1 MSPFLV
7 LAALLPAALLLL
19 RVYRLDRI
27 EKEPAS
33 VLWALLGCG
42 AAAALLAYLLETL
55 LTALLD
61 RWLVRGRM
69 ADLAAENFLV
79 VACTEELCKRL
90 PVRHIFWRHRAFD
103 YRFDAVVYCVF
114 SALGFAA
121 LENVLYVADSGF
133 RTAVMRALLSVPGHF
148 FFAVYMGV
156 YLGEAK
162 SAETRGL
169 RRQQRYYLLCSAVVP
184 ILLHGFWDFDLSL
197 DAPWATIVFYAFV
210 LIFFLR
216 ANGLLLRASA
226 NDTHVAS

>member
-61 RWLVRGRM
+61 CWLVRGSM
-69 ADLAAENFLV
+69 AYLAAENFLV
-79 VACTEELCKRL
+79 IACTEELCKRL

-114 SALGFAA
+114 RCARKRALRRRLRLPDGGHAGASVRAGPLFLCGLHGRLSGRGQVRGNARLAAAAAVLSAVQRRRPHPAARLLGF
-121 LENVLYVADSGF
+121 
-133 RTAVMRALLSVPGHF
+133 
-148 FFAVYMGV
+148 
-156 YLGEAK
+156 
-162 SAETRGL
+162 
-169 RRQQRYYLLCSAVVP
+169 
-184 ILLHGFWDFDLSL
+184 
-197 DAPWATIVFYAFV
+197 
-210 LIFFLR
+210 
-216 ANGLLLRASA
+216 
-226 NDTHVAS
+226 

>member
-61 RWLVRGRM
+61 RWLVRGSM
-69 ADLAAENFLV
+69 AYLAAENFLV

-90 PVRHIFWRHRAFD
+90 PRPAH
-103 YRFDAVVYCVF
+103 
-114 SALGFAA
+114 LLAA
-121 LENVLYVADSGF
+121 PRV
-133 RTAVMRALLSVPGHF
+133 
-148 FFAVYMGV
+148 
-156 YLGEAK
+156 
-162 SAETRGL
+162 
-169 RRQQRYYLLCSAVVP
+169 
-184 ILLHGFWDFDLSL
+184 
-197 DAPWATIVFYAFV
+197 
-210 LIFFLR
+210 
-216 ANGLLLRASA
+216 
-226 NDTHVAS
+226 